1 MRDFVVKIR
10 AHTAM
15 QFAAPVVAGLPAQS
29 EPLLNWKLKQYA
41 EHRRDSDPKD
51 LRNDTDPPPVVP
63 EIPKYP
69 DLHEEAAP
77 RWAALSAKARAND
90 TDLIVPAA
98 QRARYE
104 AAFSRF
110 ASVFPDAF
118 YISERGRY
126 FPDDSRTKAGCSAPA
141 ITTSWAITA
150 TIFLWSS
157 SSSMTTEK
165 GNWIVCG
172 TSSTTLRIFPRAP
185 GRSTTSTRA
194 EKFLAKATNPAQSAP
209 PITP

>member
-29 EPLLNWKLKQYA
+29 EPLLNWKLKEFA
-41 EHRRDSDPKD
+41 EHRRDSDPND

-98 QRARYE
+98 QRARYQ

-110 ASVFPDAF
+110 ASVFPDVVL
-118 YISERGRY
+118 RL
-126 FPDDSRTKAGCSAPA
+126 RTRP
-141 ITTSWAITA
+141 
-150 TIFLWSS
+150 L
-157 SSSMTTEK
+157 
-165 GNWIVCG
+165 
-172 TSSTTLRIFPRAP
+172 FPR
-185 GRSTTSTRA
+185 R
-194 EKFLAKATNPAQSAP
+194 L
-209 PITP
+209 